1 MRHLTYTLALLGLT
15 AWSSAAPAARSSVQR
30 VAVVEADLEEVE
42 GRLSALGREYSQRRG
57 LIGAEDA
64 RQRFEDAVYSFL
76 VGEFESSALTFYT
89 LVESGALGD
98 TGLNR
103 DAQWYL
109 AESLFE
115 MGNWGTA
122 IDAYGAVMQA
132 SEDHPFFQDAVRRQ
146 LEVYGLMGDS
156 DGFYRVYRQYI
167 LSGRVPAT
175 DPVKYTVAKS
185 FYRQGE
191 TVRAKAMFNE
201 LPADS
206 GYYSRARYFLG
217 TILAESGDLEASLA
231 EFESV
236 VEAQGSGSS
245 TVLQLAQLA
254 LGRVHYELGNY
265 QEAVDAY
272 QALPSDSPYFAEQL
286 YELVWTY
293 IKQQD
298 WTSALRH
305 VDIFLIAYPEHRY
318 SLQMKLNQ
326 GHLNMKASAFE
337 KALAAYERVVEDY
350 TPLADRLRA
359 LEQSDTDPGVF
370 FDGIVSSRGVVGEID
385 PQTQLPTYA
394 VAMLVDND
402 TMGRIVGASQEL
414 VAQGRDLASANTTL
428 GEISGVLT
436 SSDEAIGTFSRGR
449 QGLLRVRDDSLQVRY
464 RLLRE
469 SIVYLSNAATSQDR
483 TALAALEARLD
494 VLAGRSED
502 LQGVESARSDRYQ
515 IYEDQVRAMQE
526 EAGKVS
532 RLIKRLQGEAT
543 AIRSVLDEKRRK
555 MLPDEVFATETEL
568 DRLTGALNSA
578 AREIDARASS
588 TTLRRIMASIPR
600 GRATDTDVERAK
612 LAGDFDALYS
622 ELLPFRARTTADK
635 ALLNEVDGLWSRVAS
650 VDLRAKDIRAE
661 LEVAERREGRLLR
674 DQVRDQR
681 GVVTT
686 LADGVDETEVSMTGL
701 AADITRAGFGR
712 LEDQLSANIMDA
724 DMGIVDVY
732 WERKTQVLEK
742 RTELARERAAK
753 LEELNDR
760 FEIIRQKIEE

>member
-15 AWSSAAPAARSSVQR
+15 GWSSAAPAARSSVQR

-217 TILAESGDLEASLA
+217 TILAESGDLEASLT

-236 VEAQGSGSS
+236 VEAGLGAPLSCSS
-245 TVLQLAQLA
+245 QLAWA
-254 LGRVHYELGNY
+254 AHYELGNY
-265 QEAVDAY
+265 QAVDAY
-272 QALPSDSPYFAEQL
+272 RPRPRLSLLCRAALRA
-286 YELVWTY
+286 VWTY

-469 SIVYLSNAATSQDR
+469 SIVYLSTRPRPDR
-483 TALAALEARLD
+483 
-494 VLAGRSED
+494 
-502 LQGVESARSDRYQ
+502 
-515 IYEDQVRAMQE
+515 
-526 EAGKVS
+526 
-532 RLIKRLQGEAT
+532 
-543 AIRSVLDEKRRK
+543 
-555 MLPDEVFATETEL
+555 PCW
-568 DRLTGALNSA
+568 
-578 AREIDARASS
+578 
-588 TTLRRIMASIPR
+588 P
-600 GRATDTDVERAK
+600 
-612 LAGDFDALYS
+612 
-622 ELLPFRARTTADK
+622 P
-635 ALLNEVDGLWSRVAS
+635 
-650 VDLRAKDIRAE
+650 
-661 LEVAERREGRLLR
+661 
-674 DQVRDQR
+674 
-681 GVVTT
+681 
-686 LADGVDETEVSMTGL
+686 
-701 AADITRAGFGR
+701 
-712 LEDQLSANIMDA
+712 
-724 DMGIVDVY
+724 
-732 WERKTQVLEK
+732 
-742 RTELARERAAK
+742 
-753 LEELNDR
+753 
-760 FEIIRQKIEE
+760 